1 MSPQTP
7 ERRWR
12 PALALLAI
20 CASGLAFAQ
29 TPSSGRWPGT
39 HTPPPAFSHEA
50 AMASTR
56 ASSVELELRPRF
68 GGTEATAINHLAG
81 PVEVSL
87 LTDGPP
93 PIATPALPAR
103 ITVPGGSRLV
113 VAQLQDGAAGAR
125 LRLVAIP
132 GRPTARARNV
142 EYLYPLRDAPLQIT
156 QGYGGGFSHTDAENR
171 HAVDFAVA
179 PGTPVLAARD
189 GVVMQVESDAT
200 ARLDPRIAFD
210 PADDRVR
217 GNFARILHDDGTMAL
232 YAHLQQAGVV
242 VAPGARVLRGTIIG
256 FSGNTGLST
265 APHLHFVVQA
275 NRGMRLESLPFRMAG
290 PDGTLR
296 FGLTPPDTAAA
307 PP

>member
-1 MSPQTP
+1 
-7 ERRWR
+7 
-12 PALALLAI
+12 
-20 CASGLAFAQ
+20 
-29 TPSSGRWPGT
+29 
-39 HTPPPAFSHEA
+39 
-50 AMASTR
+50 MASPR

-87 LTDGPP
+87 LAAGPP
-93 PIATPALPAR
+93 LLAKPTLPAR
-103 ITVPGGSRLV
+103 VTVPGGSRVV
-113 VAQLQDGAAGAR
+113 VAQLQDGSAGAR

-156 QGYGGGFSHTDAENR
+156 QGYGGGFSHADAENR
-171 HAVDFAVA
+171 HAVDFAVT
-179 PGTPVLAARD
+179 PGRPVLAARD

-217 GNFARILHDDGTMAL
+217 GNFVRILHDDGTMAL

-242 VAPGARVLRGTIIG
+242 VAPGDRVLRGTIIG

-290 PDGTLR
+290 PDGPLR
-296 FGLTPPDTAAA
+296 FGQVQADTDTA
-307 PP
+307 P